1 MKTSFLVIVIVLV
14 FSACRKNELDKIE
27 GPSLK
32 DQYGKFQVINEF
44 KASNDSVDFY
54 NGQSVYFEAEFS
66 KTVNWTLSIT
76 GMTSGAKKVF
86 QGTGKIVDNSSTTW
100 NGSTTQFPVF
110 KTENCK
116 AVLKFD
122 SEPDTFV
129 VYVKALS
136 KKNNTGFLIADFET
150 PFKSGW
156 SSFIQSGANMDF
168 QIKSDNTAAEGNAHY
183 NMAGTVNWDWLIGLV
198 NFKASAYGAPVFPL
212 NANPGSNYF
221 NVLIWGEPGLT
232 NSLVLFQF
240 QEDDNL
246 NGSFS
251 SQTEDMY
258 SLQVNVNWEGWKLIT
273 VRYSDLTCLVNG
285 APATPSGN
293 RQLEPNKL
301 MQINMLHLANPSSGY
316 AKTKLDYM
324 IITQNAPLEP

>member
-1 MKTSFLVIVIVLV
+1 MKTNIFLIIISILV
-14 FSACRKNELDKIE
+14 FSCRKNELEKMD
-27 GPSLK
+27 GPSLQ
-32 DQYGKFQVINEF
+32 DQYGKFQVVSPF
-44 KASNDSVDFY
+44 VASKDSVDFY
-54 NGQSVYFEAEFS
+54 SGQSVYFDASFS

-76 GMTSGAKKVF
+76 GLTSGAKKIF
-86 QGTGKIVDNSSTTW
+86 QGTGKKIDNSTTSW
-100 NGSTTQFPVF
+100 NGSTSQFPVF
-110 KTENCK
+110 KAENCK

-136 KKNNTGFLIADFET
+136 KKNNSGFVVADFET

-168 QIKSDNTAAEGNAHY
+168 QIKADNTAAEGNAYY

-198 NFKASAYGAPVFPL
+198 NFKATAYGSTLFPL
-212 NANPGSNYF
+212 SSNPESNYF
-221 NVLIWGEPGLT
+221 NVLVWGEPGLT

-251 SQTEDMY
+251 SQTEDLY
-258 SLQVNVNWEGWKLIT
+258 SLQVNVNWVGWKLIS
-273 VRYSDLTCLVNG
+273 VRYADLTCLVNG
-285 APATPSGN
+285 SPATPSGN
-293 RQLEPNKL
+293 KQLEPNKL
-301 MQINMLHLANPSSGY
+301 MQINMLHLANPNSGY
-316 AKTKLDYM
+316 AKSKLDYM
-324 IITQNAPLEP
+324 IFTQNAPLEP